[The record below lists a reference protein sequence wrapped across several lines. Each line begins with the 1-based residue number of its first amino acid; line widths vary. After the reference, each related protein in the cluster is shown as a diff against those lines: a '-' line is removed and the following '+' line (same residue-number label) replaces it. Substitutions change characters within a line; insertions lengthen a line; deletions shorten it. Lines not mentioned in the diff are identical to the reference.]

1 MAFLP
6 YRIIYFLEQWKQPE
20 RKSHKP
26 YYPPT
31 CIWDAQAPLL
41 FLGKPPPPLST
52 RPLPFL
58 PTQVTTLQS
67 LSPFPPTSSPV
78 PSTLDFSSIS
88 TETRCPFLLK
98 KIPSSPPYPSATTPF
113 SSFLSG
119 RYFERVKSS
128 ISQFLFTHE
137 LSLSRFNQ
145 MALVK
150 FIRDHPLIKPL
161 QKHLAQSLPLFPL
174 HLLPKTSLS
183 PPSSPSCGST
193 PEFSP

>member
-88 TETRCPFLLK
+88 TETRCPFLL
-98 KIPSSPPYPSATTPF
+98 P
-113 SSFLSG
+113 
-119 RYFERVKSS
+119 
-128 ISQFLFTHE
+128 
-137 LSLSRFNQ
+137 
-145 MALVK
+145 
-150 FIRDHPLIKPL
+150 
-161 QKHLAQSLPLFPL
+161 
-174 HLLPKTSLS
+174 
-183 PPSSPSCGST
+183 
-193 PEFSP
+193 